1 MILGGRVSG
10 IHHLNPNSK
19 GVPFLREGG
28 PLYLGNF
35 GEKSST
41 EKCPGRYAFYGKISP
56 PKKKY
61 DLQTSKTYKF
71 SFFRLQVF

>member
-19 GVPFLREGG
+19 GVPFLWEGG

-41 EKCPGRYAFYGKISP
+41 EKCPGRYAFYGRYP
-56 PKKKY
+56 PPQKKH
-61 DLQTSKTYKF
+61 DLQTSKT
-71 SFFRLQVF
+71 L